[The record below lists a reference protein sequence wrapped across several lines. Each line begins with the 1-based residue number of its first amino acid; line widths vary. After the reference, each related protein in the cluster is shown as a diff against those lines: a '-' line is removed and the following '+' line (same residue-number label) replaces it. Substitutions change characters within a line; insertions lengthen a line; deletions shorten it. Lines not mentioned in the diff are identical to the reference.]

1 MKAMRSLAN
10 GIGIPTRLLRES
22 GGNMDTLRQLAPLP
36 EDAERIF
43 DGSVIDVGLDR
54 LALVREMLSRGLVFN
69 LPNALGVMEVHHQ
82 RTGRS
87 GFAQRSMLPDTRG
100 ENQLPEMD
108 AVATPIYVTH
118 DDFNLNVRLQMMSE
132 RVGIPLDGTLAA
144 HATRNVNEALEDAAI
159 NGWTDAA
166 GNAVK
171 ANGVT
176 TYGLL
181 TAPSASSV
189 AYTGNEAWDNAGHTG
204 EEIIGDILRMVD
216 AQIANHKY
224 GPYTLFIPTL
234 YDNKLNYDYKS
245 ATSGTIRQRIS
256 ELNVGN
262 SPLSII
268 TLDRLPANR
277 TALVQMTSDVLDLIV
292 GFQPTVFHWTS
303 LDGFNDF
310 WKVMACMVPRFKDTI
325 DGDSGVVLGY
335 TS

>member
-1 MKAMRSLAN
+1 MKAMRSMAN
-10 GIGIPTRLLRES
+10 GIGIPNRLLRES
-22 GGNMDTLRQLAPLP
+22 GGSMDTLRQLAPLP
-36 EDAERIF
+36 EDAERVF
-43 DGSVIDVGLDR
+43 DGAVIGVGMDR
-54 LALVREMLSRGLVFN
+54 LALVKEMLSRGLVFN

-82 RTGRS
+82 RTGQS

-100 ENQLPEMD
+100 ENQINQMD

-118 DDFNLNVRLQMMSE
+118 DDFNLNIRLQMVAE
-132 RVGIPLDGTLAA
+132 RVGVPLDGTLAA

-159 NGWTDAA
+159 NGVTDAA
-166 GNAVK
+166 GNVIK
-171 ANGVT
+171 FNGVQ

-181 TAPSASSV
+181 TAPSAAST
-189 AYTGNEAWDNAGHTG
+189 AYTGNEAWDAAGHTG
-204 EEIIGDILRMVD
+204 EEIIADVLAMVD
-216 AQIANHKY
+216 AAVASKKY

-245 ATSGTIRQRIS
+245 ATSGTIRQRLG

-262 SPLSII
+262 APLSIV

-277 TALVQMTSDVLDLIV
+277 TALVQMTSDVLDVIV

-310 WKVMACMVPRFKDTI
+310 WKVMACMIPRFKNTI
-325 DGDSGVVLGY
+325 DGESGVVLGY